1 MSILVTGATGT
12 IGSLVVQGLAAAGAE
27 VSAFVRT
34 SGKQRFPA
42 GVKEVVGDLT
52 DVASLR
58 AALSSVRTLF
68 LLNAVTPDE
77 VTQALVALNL
87 AREAGI
93 ERVVY
98 LSVIHADKFTNVPH
112 FTGKHTVERMIE
124 SLDIPATILRPAYF
138 MQNERMVQ
146 QVIQGYG
153 VYPMP
158 IGSTG
163 VAMIDARDIADV
175 AVAELLRRDRAPA
188 PSPRATL
195 DLVGPELLTGASV
208 AKIWSAALGREV
220 TYGGLR
226 RGNGLLDEV
235 GVLAQRTAEH
245 GLQAIRCAVRTVH
258 AELLNS
264 RHHQAHVVGKPGWP
278 QRGHLSF
285 EGRHVVS
292 AVSHFATE
300 RGTPDL
306 GHRRSSQP
314 LGPDQLQRHTR

>member
-12 IGSLVVQGLAAAGAE
+12 IGSLVVQGLAGAGAQ
-27 VSAFVRT
+27 VNAFVRT
-34 SGKQRFPA
+34 PGKQSFPA
-42 GVKEVVGDLT
+42 GAKEVVGDLT
-52 DVASLR
+52 DVPSLR
-58 AALSSVRTLF
+58 AALSSMRTLF

-77 VTQALVALNL
+77 VTQGLVALNL
-87 AREAGI
+87 AHEAGI

-158 IGSTG
+158 IGSAG

-175 AVAELLRRDRAPA
+175 AVAELLRRDRALA

-195 DLVGPELLTGASV
+195 DLVGPELLTGESV

-220 TYGGLR
+220 TYGGDDVAAFE
-226 RGNGLLDEV
+226 GQMAS
-235 GVLAQRTAEH
+235 LAPSWLAYDMRLMMAGIQKFGMH
-245 GLQAIRCAVRTVH
+245 GADGAADRLQAM
-258 AELLNS
+258 L
-264 RHHQAHVVGKPGWP
+264 
-278 QRGHLSF
+278 
-285 EGRHVVS
+285 GR
-292 AVSHFATE
+292 
-300 RGTPDL
+300 
-306 GHRRSSQP
+306 P
-314 LGPDQLQRHTR
+314 LRKYTDFVKEAIAAS

>member
-34 SGKQRFPA
+34 PGKQRFPA

-52 DVASLR
+52 DVPSLR

-98 LSVIHADKFTNVPH
+98 LSVLHADKFTNVPH

-124 SLDIPATILRPAYF
+124 SLDIAATVLRPAYF

-146 QVIQGYG
+146 PVIQGYG

-158 IGSTG
+158 IGSAG

-188 PSPRATL
+188 PSPRVTL
-195 DLVGPELLTGASV
+195 ELVGPERLTGASV

-220 TYGGLR
+220 TYGGDDVAAFE
-226 RGNGLLDEV
+226 GQMATSAPSW
-235 GVLAQRTAEH
+235 LAYDMRLMMAGIQTFGMH
-245 GLQAIRCAVRTVH
+245 GADGAADRVQAILGRPLRKYTDFVKEAIAV
-258 AELLNS
+258 
-264 RHHQAHVVGKPGWP
+264 
-278 QRGHLSF
+278 
-285 EGRHVVS
+285 
-292 AVSHFATE
+292 
-300 RGTPDL
+300 
-306 GHRRSSQP
+306 
-314 LGPDQLQRHTR
+314 

>member
-12 IGSLVVQGLAAAGAE
+12 IGSLVVQGLASAGAQ

-34 SGKQRFPA
+34 PGKQRLPA

-52 DVASLR
+52 DVPSMR

-68 LLNAVTPDE
+68 LINAVTPDE

-93 ERVVY
+93 ERIVY
-98 LSVIHADKFTNVPH
+98 LSVIHADKFTDVPH

-138 MQNERMVQ
+138 MQNERTVQ

-158 IGSTG
+158 IGSAG
-163 VAMIDARDIADV
+163 VAMIDARDIADA

-188 PSPRATL
+188 PSPRTML
-195 DLVGPELLTGASV
+195 ELVGPELLTGESASR
-208 AKIWSAALGREV
+208 IWSAVLGREV
-220 TYGGLR
+220 IYGGDDVAAFEAQMATSAPSWLAYDMRLMMAGIQKFGMHGADGAADRLEAVLGRPLR
-226 RGNGLLDEV
+226 KYTDFVKE
-235 GVLAQRTAEH
+235 ATA
-245 GLQAIRCAVRTVH
+245 A
-258 AELLNS
+258 S
-264 RHHQAHVVGKPGWP
+264 
-278 QRGHLSF
+278 
-285 EGRHVVS
+285 
-292 AVSHFATE
+292 
-300 RGTPDL
+300 
-306 GHRRSSQP
+306 
-314 LGPDQLQRHTR
+314 

>member
-12 IGSLVVQGLAAAGAE
+12 IGSLVVQGLASAGAQ
-27 VSAFVRT
+27 VSALVRT
-34 SGKQRFPA
+34 SGKQSFPA

-52 DVASLR
+52 DVPSVR

-93 ERVVY
+93 ERIVY
-98 LSVIHADKFTNVPH
+98 LSVIHADKFTDVPH

-158 IGSTG
+158 IGSSG
-163 VAMIDARDIADV
+163 VAMVDARDIADV

-188 PSPRATL
+188 PSSRTTL
-195 DLVGPELLTGASV
+195 ELVGPELLTGESV
-208 AKIWSAALGREV
+208 ARIWSAALGRDV
-220 TYGGLR
+220 TYGGDDVAAFEAQMATSGPSWLAYDMR
-226 RGNGLLDEV
+226 LMMAGIQKFGMHGANGAADRV
-235 GVLAQRTAEH
+235 
-245 GLQAIRCAVRTVH
+245 QAI
-258 AELLNS
+258 L
-264 RHHQAHVVGKPGWP
+264 
-278 QRGHLSF
+278 
-285 EGRHVVS
+285 GR
-292 AVSHFATE
+292 
-300 RGTPDL
+300 
-306 GHRRSSQP
+306 P
-314 LGPDQLQRHTR
+314 LRKYADFVKEALAAL

>member
-12 IGSLVVQGLAAAGAE
+12 IGSFVVQGLARAGAE

-34 SGKQRFPA
+34 PGKQSFPA

-52 DVASLR
+52 DVPSMR

-77 VTQALVALNL
+77 VTQALVALSL

-93 ERVVY
+93 ERIVY
-98 LSVIHADKFTNVPH
+98 LSVIHADKFTDVPH

-158 IGSTG
+158 IGSSG
-163 VAMIDARDIADV
+163 VAMIDARDIADI
-175 AVAELLRRDRAPA
+175 AVAELLRRDRAAA
-188 PSPRATL
+188 PLPRVTL
-195 DLVGPELLTGASV
+195 ELVGPERLTGASV
-208 AKIWSAALGREV
+208 AKVWGAALGREV
-220 TYGGLR
+220 AYGGDDVAAFEAQMASL
-226 RGNGLLDEV
+226 GPSW
-235 GVLAQRTAEH
+235 LAYDMRLMMAGIQKFGMH
-245 GLQAIRCAVRTVH
+245 GADGAADRLQAI
-258 AELLNS
+258 L
-264 RHHQAHVVGKPGWP
+264 
-278 QRGHLSF
+278 
-285 EGRHVVS
+285 GR
-292 AVSHFATE
+292 
-300 RGTPDL
+300 
-306 GHRRSSQP
+306 P
-314 LGPDQLQRHTR
+314 LRNYSDFVKESVAAS